1 MSRKNIFELIFSVA
15 FAGVI
20 LSFGLYFI
28 LTLSLRPDYNINED
42 YFDGKTV
49 ERSYFSDFDDACLKN
64 RSFHEKII
72 KTEYKLFGNIFGENV
87 IKGKNGFL
95 FMSGINQN
103 GYDYIA
109 DYTGESQLYA
119 NDLEKI
125 YQYIEMRNKAY
136 KNRNVRYYLAVLPN
150 SQTVYS
156 EYMPDIYGEKSKSTG
171 LERVEAYLEEKGFEQ
186 FIDLTDCMTAA
197 KVNGL
202 LYNNTENSINAL
214 GAYYAYAGIMDFL
227 AKDIDGT
234 LERIMEREFFDLY
247 THYTD
252 GKAAAELAGIS
263 SFLQNETISMS
274 NATEYMY
281 TTVEIFEDLETTYTK
296 NEYRSEIPLKPSVLL
311 EVTSEWDKIQLKP
324 YFSNTFGMVSYR
336 ASHNFSTA
344 ALDNSNPT
352 IVIQILHEDELLS
365 VIDPAVSTGYE
376 DGLAPGQN
384 PYKTMKP
391 RGVEFA
397 LTNENTVSL
406 TGEVESG
413 SEVWIFGDDIEAC
426 TVGEI
431 GGRFVATVSFSG
443 SAYEKEIFVSAKV
456 DKKTVS
462 DPVNIITSAANLAED
477 ATGDALVGLNSMIY
491 LPDYGIGAIPDS
503 DVLDTLYERLESA
516 KLQASALA
524 GEKTKLIYALIP
536 EKLSVYRT
544 GAPEELTEQISD
556 METLRSLL
564 RMRLEKAGF
573 LPMDMAE
580 ILIDKAKNE
589 KMFNQSNEKL
599 TDMAYYYMYRA
610 LTEMISEDFPTVSH
624 TRIEDIRS
632 YTYLL
637 SNGRHAVALG
647 FEKYGFIEQ
656 TAKLVITTEAVY
668 TQAGAT
674 GNRIDKTKAFVSRR
688 DGDGL
693 PTAIIVRDSVGTG
706 LLDLLS
712 EHFSEMHV
720 LDENNTEIE
729 NELLSSVAPDY
740 IIYLFDEGNMGS
752 LLEN

>member
-20 LSFGLYFI
+20 LSFGIYFI
-28 LTLSLRPDYNINED
+28 LTLSLRPDYNINEN
-42 YFDGKTV
+42 YFNGKTV
-49 ERSYFSDFDDACLKN
+49 ERSLFSDYDDACLKN

-72 KTEYKLFGNIFGENV
+72 QSEYKLFGNILSENV
-87 IKGKNGFL
+87 IKGKNNFL
-95 FMSGINQN
+95 FMSGVNKN
-103 GYDYIA
+103 GYDYVA
-109 DYTGESQLYA
+109 DYTGEHQIDT

-136 KNRNVRYYLAVLPN
+136 QNRNVHYYLAVLPN

-156 EYMPDIYGEKSKSTG
+156 EYMPDIYGSKSPSTA
-171 LERVEAYLEEKGFEQ
+171 LECVEAYLKEKGFEQ
-186 FIDLTDCMTAA
+186 FIDLTDSMTAA

-214 GAYYAYAGIMDFL
+214 GAYYAYVGIMDFL
-227 AKDIDGT
+227 AKDTDGAG
-234 LERIMEREFFDLY
+234 ERIMDREFYDLY

-296 NEYRSEIPLKPSVLL
+296 SEYRSEIPLKPSVLL

-352 IVIQILHEDELLS
+352 IVIQVLHEDELMS
-365 VIDPAVSTGYE
+365 VIDPAVSSSYE
-376 DGLAPGQN
+376 DGLAPGQD

-391 RGVEFA
+391 RGVEYT
-397 LTNENTVSL
+397 LTNQSTVSL

-413 SEVWIFGDDIEAC
+413 SEVWIFGDDIQSY

-431 GGRFVATVSFSG
+431 GGRFVATVSFSE
-443 SAYEKEIFVSAKV
+443 SASGKEIFVSAKV
-456 DKKTVS
+456 DSKTVS
-462 DPVNIITSAANLAED
+462 DPVNIITSSKDIAEN
-477 ATGDALVGLNSMIY
+477 ATGDALVGSNSMIY
-491 LPDYGIGAIPDS
+491 LPDYGIGAIPDA
-503 DVLDTLYERLESA
+503 DVLDSLYARLKA
-516 KLQASALA
+516 TKQQISALA
-524 GEKTKLIYALIP
+524 GEKAKLIYALIP

-564 RMRLEKAGF
+564 RMRLENAGF
-573 LPMDMAE
+573 LPMDMTE
-580 ILIDKAKNE
+580 VLIDKATNG
-589 KMFNQSNEKL
+589 KMFNQSNENL
-599 TDMAYYYMYRA
+599 TDTAYYYMYRY
-610 LTEMISEDFPTVSH
+610 LIEMISEDFPTVSP
-624 TRIEDIRS
+624 TEIEDIRS
-632 YTYLL
+632 YTYRL

-656 TAKLVITTEAVY
+656 TAKLVITTDAVY
-668 TQAGAT
+668 TQEGVT
-674 GNRIDKTKAFVSRR
+674 GKSIDKTKAFVSRR
-688 DGDGL
+688 DGEGL

-706 LLDLLS
+706 LIDLLA

-752 LLEN
+752 ILEN